1 MAKVARIEVRVCPR
15 KKDEFDRILKRCGLS
30 MSKAF
35 EIFIQKTIINK
46 GMPFGVFAQT
56 DRYKA
61 LRKKVDEVESM
72 EEWSK
77 LAVEL
82 TRAELAEGTAET
94 EEEKPS
100 AYEAELMDD
109 L

>member
-1 MAKVARIEVRVCPR
+1 
-15 KKDEFDRILKRCGLS
+15 

-46 GMPFGVFAQT
+46 GVPFGVFAQT
-56 DRYKA
+56 DKYKD
-61 LRKKVDEVESM
+61 LRKRINDVESM

-82 TRAELAEGTAET
+82 TRAELAEGLAES
-94 EEEKPS
+94 E
-100 AYEAELMDD
+100 EAERLNSAD
-109 L
+109 